1 MDIKL
6 DDRIESVDGFRG
18 WVRYVG
24 EVAGRRE
31 QKWYGIEWDEEER
44 GKHDGVYDGYRYFQC
59 RREGSFGSFVKPKMI
74 SGRQTLGE
82 AVMEKYSPKKESLA
96 DSLVVSKPVELDLLT
111 LCSVSGMKVAA
122 IRPGDESIIP
132 SVTDLDLSN
141 NLLSSWGDLATKLA
155 AFEQLSSLTLSKNF
169 LLIEQRPPVATILP
183 SLKTLII
190 SSASLESEDAD
201 ALMQSCP
208 RLESCVLHGNRISDV
223 TKLAKS
229 VPKSLRVL
237 DLSDN
242 EIDSW
247 ETVST
252 LKATNLEN
260 LNFSGN
266 RLRSISTHLC
276 EEGDWQSLSTLSLS
290 RNPLE
295 TWESVE
301 ALAFLPSLVS
311 LRISG
316 TGIGSS
322 INDDFLRQGVIGRLE
337 KLTILN
343 GSDITVDDRLE
354 AEKAYLGE
362 VLRSEKSRSNPGL
375 SSDGRIGR
383 LRKKYS
389 MFSAESLPSSEVKA
403 VSKIADQLI
412 QVNMR
417 LIDGPTVTKRLP
429 GSTDLKR
436 LRLVCQKIFRIKKIE
451 SLAYLVG
458 DLGDP
463 ASTRTYLTDAS
474 ATLSSLSVAPEGVL
488 VIEAEPAT

>member
-6 DDRIESVDGFRG
+6 GDRIESVDGFRG

-31 QKWYGIEWDEEER
+31 REWYGIEWDEEKR
-44 GKHDGVYDGYRYFQC
+44 GKHDGIYDGYRYFEC

-74 SGRQTLGE
+74 SGRQTLGD
-82 AVMEKYSPKKESLA
+82 AVMEKYSLRKENITG
-96 DSLVVSKPVELDLLT
+96 SLVVSKPVELDQLT

-141 NLLSSWGDLATKLA
+141 NLLSSWGSLATNLA
-155 AFEQLSSLTLSKNF
+155 AFERLSSLTLSKNF
-169 LLIEQRPPVATILP
+169 LLIEQRPAVATILP

-208 RLESCVLHGNRISDV
+208 RLETCVLHGNKISDV
-223 TKLAKS
+223 TKLANNA
-229 VPKSLRVL
+229 PKSLRVL

-247 ETVST
+247 EYVST
-252 LKATNLEN
+252 LKTATNLEN
-260 LNFSGN
+260 LNLSGN
-266 RLRSISTHLC
+266 RLRSISTRMY

-295 TWESVE
+295 TWEAVE
-301 ALAFLPSLVS
+301 ALAFLPRLVS

-322 INDDFLRQGVIGRLE
+322 TNDDLRHGVIGRLE

-362 VLRSEKSRSNPGL
+362 VLRSENSPSNPGL
-375 SSDGRIGR
+375 SYDGRIGQ
-383 LRKKYS
+383 LKKKYS
-389 MFSAESLPSSEVKA
+389 MFSAESLPSTEAKT

-412 QVNMR
+412 QVRRIRSYSAIAARSTPACRHLSHHAWIFSMVSMVFEHEYRGCASQTFMQKRTRAPN
-417 LIDGPTVTKRLP
+417 IDH
-429 GSTDLKR
+429 
-436 LRLVCQKIFRIKKIE
+436 
-451 SLAYLVG
+451 
-458 DLGDP
+458 
-463 ASTRTYLTDAS
+463 
-474 ATLSSLSVAPEGVL
+474 
-488 VIEAEPAT
+488 